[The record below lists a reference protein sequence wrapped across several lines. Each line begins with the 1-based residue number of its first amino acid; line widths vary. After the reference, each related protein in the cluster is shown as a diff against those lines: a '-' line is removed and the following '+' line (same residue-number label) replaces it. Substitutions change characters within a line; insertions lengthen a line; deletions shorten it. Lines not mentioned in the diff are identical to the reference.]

1 MAISVSVSSQV
12 TSQKKAIWAWVVTE
26 KTTKYGSTKTE
37 LSVVG
42 ELVGIYSALTTL
54 PFDKDIIIRTQQKSV
69 ASVINDGEKPT
80 RNPVALKIYELIRER
95 FGTVTAVVVSAATIT
110 ENDKRCY
117 KMALVLSHKYQQK
130 NMQIAQPTTARSLL
144 RPAKASAK
152 APVQRK
158 RKQPREVLVTGLED
172 DDEIKYVT
180 QKVED
185 KVDTIFCSSCG
196 QPVDPFVPECRCSR

>member
-12 TSQKKAIWAWVVTE
+12 TSQKKAIWAWVVSE
-26 KTTKYGSTKTE
+26 KTTKFGSTKTE

-42 ELVGIYSALTTL
+42 ELVGVYSVLTTL

-95 FGTVTAVVVSAATIT
+95 FGSVRAVVVNAATIT
-110 ENDKRCY
+110 DNDKRCY

-130 NMQIAQPTTARSLL
+130 NVSVAQPTTARSIL
-144 RPAKASAK
+144 RPAKT
-152 APVQRK
+152 PVQRK
-158 RKQPREVLVTGLED
+158 RKQPRELLVTGLED
-172 DDEIKYVT
+172 DDEINYVT

-185 KVDTIFCSSCG
+185 KVNTIFCSSCG

>member
-80 RNPVALKIYELIRER
+80 RNPVALKIYELMRER
-95 FGTVTAVVVSAATIT
+95 FGSVSAVVVNGTTIT

-117 KMALVLSHKYQQK
+117 KMALVLSRKYQQK
-130 NMQIAQPTTARSLL
+130 NVQVAQPTTARSIL
-144 RPAKASAK
+144 RPAK

-158 RKQPREVLVTGLED
+158 RKQSREVLVTGLED

-180 QKVED
+180 QKGEE
-185 KVDTIFCSSCG
+185 KANTIFCSSCG

>member
-26 KTTKYGSTKTE
+26 KTTKFGSTKTE

-42 ELVGIYSALTTL
+42 ELVGIYSALSTL
-54 PFDKDIIIRTQQKSV
+54 PVDKDIIIRTQQKSV

-80 RNPVALKIYELIRER
+80 RNPVALKIYQLMRER
-95 FGTVTAVVVSAATIT
+95 FGSVSAVVVNAGTIT

-130 NMQIAQPTTARSLL
+130 SVQVAQPATTRSVL
-144 RPAKASAK
+144 RPTK

-158 RKQPREVLVTGLED
+158 RKQAREFLVTGLED
-172 DDEIKYVT
+172 DDEIMSVT
-180 QKVED
+180 QKVAD

>member
-26 KTTKYGSTKTE
+26 KTTKFGSTKTE

-69 ASVINDGEKPT
+69 AAVINDGEKPT

-95 FGTVTAVVVSAATIT
+95 FGSVSAVVVNAGTIT
-110 ENDKRCY
+110 DNDKRCY

-130 NMQIAQPTTARSLL
+130 NVQVAQPTTARSVL
-144 RPAKASAK
+144 RPTK

-158 RKQPREVLVTGLED
+158 RKQAREFLITGLED
-172 DDEIKYVT
+172 DDEVKSVT
-180 QKVED
+180 QKSD
-185 KVDTIFCSSCG
+185 NKVDTIFCSSCG

>member
-12 TSQKKAIWAWVVTE
+12 TSQKKAIWAWVVSE

-42 ELVGIYSALTTL
+42 ELVGVYSALTTL
-54 PFDKDIIIRTQQKSV
+54 PNDKDIIIRTQQKSI
-69 ASVINDGEKPT
+69 ASVINDGEKST
-80 RNPVALKIYELIRER
+80 RNPVVLKIYELIRER
-95 FGTVTAVVVSAATIT
+95 FGSVRAVVVNTATIT
-110 ENDKRCY
+110 DNDKRCY

-130 NMQIAQPTTARSLL
+130 SVQMPQPATARSIL
-144 RPAKASAK
+144 RPAK

-158 RKQPREVLVTGLED
+158 RKQSREFLVTGLED

-180 QKVED
+180 QKEEA

>member
-12 TSQKKAIWAWVVTE
+12 TSQKKAIWAWVVSE

-54 PFDKDIIIRTQQKSV
+54 PNDKDIIIRTQQKSV

-80 RNPVALKIYELIRER
+80 RNPVVLKIYELIRER
-95 FGTVTAVVVSAATIT
+95 FGSVRAVVVYSAAIT
-110 ENDKRCY
+110 DNDKRCY

-130 NMQIAQPTTARSLL
+130 NAQIAPPTTARSIL
-144 RPAKASAK
+144 RPTK

-158 RKQPREVLVTGLED
+158 RKQSREVLVTGLED
-172 DDEIKYVT
+172 DDEIQYVT
-180 QKVED
+180 QKKEE
-185 KVDTIFCSSCG
+185 KGDTIFCSSCN
-196 QPVDPFVPECRCSR
+196 QPINPLVPECRCSR

>member
-26 KTTKYGSTKTE
+26 KTNKYGSTKTE

-42 ELVGIYSALTTL
+42 ELVGIYSALTSL

-80 RNPVALKIYELIRER
+80 RNPVALKIYELMRER
-95 FGTVTAVVVSAATIT
+95 FGSVSAVVVNGATIT
-110 ENDKRCY
+110 DNDKRCY
-117 KMALVLSHKYQQK
+117 KMALVLSRKYQQK
-130 NMQIAQPTTARSLL
+130 GVQAAQPITARSVLH
-144 RPAKASAK
+144 PAK

-158 RKQPREVLVTGLED
+158 RKQSREILVTGLED

-180 QKVED
+180 QKGED
-185 KVDTIFCSSCG
+185 KANTIFCSSCG